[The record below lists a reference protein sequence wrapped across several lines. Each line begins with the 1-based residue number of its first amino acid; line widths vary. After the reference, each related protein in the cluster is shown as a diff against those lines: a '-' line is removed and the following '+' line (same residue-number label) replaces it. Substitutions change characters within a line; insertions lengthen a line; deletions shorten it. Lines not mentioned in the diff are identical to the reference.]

1 MDTTSTPPS
10 QPDPSGAGPAWQPGS
25 QQPPYGYT
33 GQTPNPGAV
42 PPPGGAPRTPSS
54 PSLDGFF
61 DSIRRYGIV
70 RTDERWVAGVC
81 GGIARRWNVDVA
93 LVRGLAVVS
102 LLLAGA
108 GLVLYGAA
116 WLLLPEEAD
125 GRSHLQELFRGNFDI
140 AVVGGF
146 LAVVMG
152 LSWDN
157 PWRWFTPWGGPI
169 EGLAWAVLVGIVI
182 VATISA
188 VSGRQNG
195 PKPGPGPVPPPGQAP
210 FSGPTPQP
218 GPYAAAPSQAG
229 PTAHATPQQGPY
241 TTPPPAGA
249 WAGSPAPAPS
259 PSTGSSQWDELN
271 SFVGSNLGGTP
282 PRPAPAPK
290 PRGPVVKGAGPV
302 TVSIVVGVSAIV
314 AAVLL
319 ALSRTGDFTGPVLL
333 TSLGVLIG
341 LSGLATMISGIRGR
355 STGALGGIAILA
367 ILAAGPTA
375 AWHSLDLN
383 ISEAQGVVMGDEN
396 YSPTSVATAEKG
408 FAMGLGNWVLDLT
421 EVPLTPGTTVTVPA
435 TFAAGELTILVPEGS
450 AWTAGVRLNA
460 GSVKVVAGDDLH
472 GSDGVS
478 GSERRY
484 TSSAVE
490 DGATPTLDLS
500 VSGLA
505 GQIRI
510 EES

>member
-1 MDTTSTPPS
+1 MDTTSTPPR
-10 QPDPSGAGPAWQPGS
+10 QPDPSGAGPAWQPGP

-33 GQTPNPGAV
+33 GQTPHPGAV
-42 PPPGGAPRTPSS
+42 PPPGAAPRPQASAS
-54 PSLDGFF
+54 MDGFF
-61 DSIRRYGIV
+61 DSIRRFGVV
-70 RTDERWVAGVC
+70 RTDERWIAGVC
-81 GGIARRWNVDVA
+81 GGIARRWNIDVA
-93 LVRGLAVVS
+93 LVRGIAVVS

-116 WLLLPEEAD
+116 WLLLPEESD

-152 LSWDN
+152 LSWDT
-157 PWRWFTPWGGPI
+157 PWHWFTPWGGPI

-188 VSGRQNG
+188 VSGRQSG

-249 WAGSPAPAPS
+249 WTGSPA
-259 PSTGSSQWDELN
+259 
-271 SFVGSNLGGTP
+271 
-282 PRPAPAPK
+282 PAPAPK

-341 LSGLATMISGIRGR
+341 LSGLATMVSGIRGR

-396 YSPTSVATAEKG
+396 YAPTSVATAEKG
-408 FAMGLGNWVLDLT
+408 FAMGLGNWVLDLS
-421 EVPLTPGTTVTVPA
+421 EVPLTPGTTVAVPA

-484 TSSAVE
+484 SSSAVE
-490 DGATPTLDLS
+490 DGASPTLDLS

>member
-10 QPDPSGAGPAWQPGS
+10 QPDPPGAGPAWQPGPD
-25 QQPPYGYT
+25 QQPYGYA
-33 GQTPNPGAV
+33 GQTPHPGAV
-42 PPPGGAPRTPSS
+42 PPPGAAPRPQASAS
-54 PSLDGFF
+54 MDGFF
-61 DSIRRYGIV
+61 DSIRRFGVV
-70 RTDERWVAGVC
+70 RTDERWIAGVC
-81 GGIARRWNVDVA
+81 GGIARRWNIDVA
-93 LVRGLAVVS
+93 LVRGIAVVS

-116 WLLLPEEAD
+116 WLLLPEESD

-146 LAVVMG
+146 LAVVTG

-188 VSGRQNG
+188 VSGRQSG

-249 WAGSPAPAPS
+249 WTGSPA
-259 PSTGSSQWDELN
+259 
-271 SFVGSNLGGTP
+271 
-282 PRPAPAPK
+282 PAPAPK

-341 LSGLATMISGIRGR
+341 LSGLATMVSGIRGR

-396 YSPTSVATAEKG
+396 YAPTSVATAEKG
-408 FAMGLGNWVLDLT
+408 FAMGLGNWVLDLS

-484 TSSAVE
+484 SSSAVE
-490 DGATPTLDLS
+490 DGASPTLDLS

>member
-10 QPDPSGAGPAWQPGS
+10 QPDPSGAGPAWQPGP
-25 QQPPYGYT
+25 QQPPYGYA
-33 GQTPNPGAV
+33 GQTPHPGAV
-42 PPPGGAPRTPSS
+42 PPPGAAPRPQASAS
-54 PSLDGFF
+54 MDGFF
-61 DSIRRYGIV
+61 DSIRRFGVV
-70 RTDERWVAGVC
+70 RTDERWIAGVC
-81 GGIARRWNVDVA
+81 GGIARRWNIDVA
-93 LVRGLAVVS
+93 LVRGIAVVS

-116 WLLLPEEAD
+116 WLLLPEESD

-146 LAVVMG
+146 LAVVVG

-157 PWRWFTPWGGPI
+157 PWRWFTPWGGPV

-188 VSGRQNG
+188 VSGRQSG

-249 WAGSPAPAPS
+249 WTGSPA
-259 PSTGSSQWDELN
+259 
-271 SFVGSNLGGTP
+271 
-282 PRPAPAPK
+282 PAPAPK

-367 ILAAGPTA
+367 VLAAGPTA

-396 YSPTSVATAEKG
+396 YAPTSVATAEKG
-408 FAMGLGNWVLDLT
+408 FALGLGNWVLDLS
-421 EVPLTPGTTVTVPA
+421 EVPLTPGTTVAVPA

-478 GSERRY
+478 GSEHRY
-484 TSSAVE
+484 SSSAVE
-490 DGATPTLDLS
+490 DGASPTLDLS

>member
-10 QPDPSGAGPAWQPGS
+10 QPDPSGAGPAWQPGP
-25 QQPPYGYT
+25 QQPPYGYA
-33 GQTPNPGAV
+33 GQTPHPGAV
-42 PPPGGAPRTPSS
+42 PPPGGAPRSTSS

-70 RTDERWVAGVC
+70 RTDERWIAGVC
-81 GGIARRWNVDVA
+81 GGIARRWNIDVA
-93 LVRGLAVVS
+93 LVRGIAVVS

-116 WLLLPEEAD
+116 WLLLPEESD

-146 LAVVMG
+146 LAVVVG

-157 PWRWFTPWGGPI
+157 PWRWFTPWGGPV

-188 VSGRQNG
+188 VSGRQSG

-249 WAGSPAPAPS
+249 WTGSPA
-259 PSTGSSQWDELN
+259 
-271 SFVGSNLGGTP
+271 
-282 PRPAPAPK
+282 PAPAPK

-396 YSPTSVATAEKG
+396 YAPTSVATAEKG
-408 FAMGLGNWVLDLT
+408 FAMGLGNWVLDLS
-421 EVPLTPGTTVTVPA
+421 EVPLTPGTTVAVPA

-484 TSSAVE
+484 SSSAVE
-490 DGATPTLDLS
+490 DGASPTLDLS

>member
-10 QPDPSGAGPAWQPGS
+10 QPDPPGAGPAWQPGPD
-25 QQPPYGYT
+25 QQPYGYA
-33 GQTPNPGAV
+33 GQTPHPGAV
-42 PPPGGAPRTPSS
+42 PPPGAAPRPQASAS
-54 PSLDGFF
+54 MDGFF
-61 DSIRRYGIV
+61 DSIRRFGVV
-70 RTDERWVAGVC
+70 RTDERWIAGVC
-81 GGIARRWNVDVA
+81 GGIARRWNIDVA
-93 LVRGLAVVS
+93 LVRGIAVVS

-116 WLLLPEEAD
+116 WLLLPEESD
-125 GRSHLQELFRGNFDI
+125 GRSHLHELFRGNFDI

-146 LAVVMG
+146 LAVVVG

-188 VSGRQNG
+188 VSGRQSG

-218 GPYAAAPSQAG
+218 GPYAAASSQAG

-249 WAGSPAPAPS
+249 WTGSPA
-259 PSTGSSQWDELN
+259 
-271 SFVGSNLGGTP
+271 
-282 PRPAPAPK
+282 PAPAPK

-341 LSGLATMISGIRGR
+341 LSGLATMVSGIRGR

-367 ILAAGPTA
+367 VLAAGPTA

-396 YSPTSVATAEKG
+396 YAPTSVATAEKG
-408 FAMGLGNWVLDLT
+408 FAMGLGNWVLDLS

-472 GSDGVS
+472 VSDGVS

-484 TSSAVE
+484 SSSAVE
-490 DGATPTLDLS
+490 DGASPTLDLS

>member
-10 QPDPSGAGPAWQPGS
+10 QPDPSGAGPAWQPGP
-25 QQPPYGYT
+25 QQPPYGYA
-33 GQTPNPGAV
+33 GQTPHPGAV
-42 PPPGGAPRTPSS
+42 PPPGGAPRSTSS

-70 RTDERWVAGVC
+70 RTDERWIAGVC
-81 GGIARRWNVDVA
+81 GGIARRWNIDVA
-93 LVRGLAVVS
+93 LVRGIAVVS

-116 WLLLPEEAD
+116 WLLLPEESD

-146 LAVVMG
+146 LAVVVG

-157 PWRWFTPWGGPI
+157 PWRWFTPWGGPV

-188 VSGRQNG
+188 VSGRQSG

-249 WAGSPAPAPS
+249 WTGSPA
-259 PSTGSSQWDELN
+259 
-271 SFVGSNLGGTP
+271 
-282 PRPAPAPK
+282 PAPAPK

-367 ILAAGPTA
+367 VLAAGPTA

-396 YSPTSVATAEKG
+396 YAPTSVATAEKG
-408 FAMGLGNWVLDLT
+408 FAMGLGNWVLDLS
-421 EVPLTPGTTVTVPA
+421 EVPLTPGTTVAVPA

-478 GSERRY
+478 GSEHRY
-484 TSSAVE
+484 SSSAVE
-490 DGATPTLDLS
+490 DGASPTLDLS

>member
-10 QPDPSGAGPAWQPGS
+10 QPDPSGAGPAWQPGP
-25 QQPPYGYT
+25 QQPPYGYA
-33 GQTPNPGAV
+33 GQTPHPGAV
-42 PPPGGAPRTPSS
+42 PPPGGAPRSTSS

-70 RTDERWVAGVC
+70 RTDERWIAGVC
-81 GGIARRWNVDVA
+81 GGIARRWNIDVA
-93 LVRGLAVVS
+93 LVRGIAVVS

-116 WLLLPEEAD
+116 WLLLPEESD

-146 LAVVMG
+146 LAVVVG

-157 PWRWFTPWGGPI
+157 PWRWFTPWGGPV

-188 VSGRQNG
+188 VSGRQSG

-249 WAGSPAPAPS
+249 WTGSPA
-259 PSTGSSQWDELN
+259 
-271 SFVGSNLGGTP
+271 
-282 PRPAPAPK
+282 PAPAPK

-396 YSPTSVATAEKG
+396 YAPTSVATAEKG
-408 FAMGLGNWVLDLT
+408 FALGLGNWVLDLS
-421 EVPLTPGTTVTVPA
+421 EVPLTPGTTVAVPA

-478 GSERRY
+478 GSEHRY
-484 TSSAVE
+484 SSSAVE
-490 DGATPTLDLS
+490 DGASPTLDLS